1 MSLCIWRMILSDG
14 SNRSVSTYTWTDGLI
29 MLVRT
34 RLSGNALVSSLPH
47 PQWVTPAERPWTT
60 WCSTYSI
67 WTSAKDFS
75 IKHPLQLMSGYC
87 VDYTR
92 SKQRQEEIL
101 NPCSLPPTLCFSSMV
116 GHILGS
122 EQKRW
127 SKISHSFIFW
137 FCNTVSLSGL
147 FIWICLFVPLWN
159 TRFMPEMELN
169 LLPNACILLSQKC
182 LLQMSNL
189 YVNV

>member
-1 MSLCIWRMILSDG
+1 MDG
-14 SNRSVSTYTWTDGLI
+14 WVDYAGKNKAP
-29 MLVRT
+29 
-34 RLSGNALVSSLPH
+34 SGNALVSSLPH

-75 IKHPLQLMSGYC
+75 IKHPGALQLMSGYC

-101 NPCSLPPTLCFSSMV
+101 NPYSTFLPHCVSPVWV

-147 FIWICLFVPLWN
+147 FIWICLFVPLEIHVLCQKWSS
-159 TRFMPEMELN
+159 TFCQMPVYCYHKS
-169 LLPNACILLSQKC
+169 ACYKIWVIY
-182 LLQMSNL
+182 M
-189 YVNV
+189 